1 MHTTKQLSRSK
12 EEVLKPM
19 GLRSSVF
26 IVPNFLFL
34 FFRASYGADSI
45 TQTQSL
51 SDGKT
56 LVSKGG
62 SFELGFF
69 RPGSS
74 TNRYLG
80 IWYKNIPDKTVVWV
94 ANRGSPINDSSGFL
108 MINGTGSLLLLSQ
121 NKKVVWSTSPPRQ
134 SQNLLLQLLDSGNL
148 VVRDERTDNPEDYV
162 WQSFDYPSDTLLPG
176 MKHGWDLRRGLNRRL
191 TSWKNWEDPSPGD
204 FTFEIQLHNYPDTYI
219 WKGSQIFYRTG
230 PWNGI
235 RTSGSPSLKPNL
247 IYQFTFVTNEDE
259 VYFMYTLKNKS
270 VITRVV
276 INQSFERYTWVAT
289 EKIWNLYST
298 LPKDLCDSYALCGA
312 YGNCIISDSPVCQCL
327 KGFRPKSEEKWDS
340 TDWTQGCVPKK
351 PLSCQDK
358 HKHGFLKFAGLKL
371 PDTKNTWVDRTINLK
386 ECRIKCLDNC
396 SCMAFTNVNITGG
409 GTGCVIWFGDLLD
422 IRQFETGGQDLYIR
436 MDASELESADGP
448 EKKIAAIVVASV
460 AVVSGLL
467 LGGCYI
473 FRSRK
478 NAEEAAEKSE
488 KFGQGRDIQEED
500 MELPILNLSTIA
512 RATDDFSFDNKL
524 GEGGFGPVYKGVLED
539 GQEIAVK
546 RLSKISRQ
554 GQNEFKNEVLLI
566 AKLQHRNLVRLL
578 GCCAEEEEKLLV
590 YEYMPNRSLDAFI
603 FDFGMARIFGGDQT
617 EGNTNRVVGTYGYMA
632 PEYASDGY
640 FSTKSDVF
648 SFGILLLEIISGK
661 KSRGVFHQDQSL
673 NLIGYAWRLWK
684 EGSPL
689 GLMDACLKD
698 SHCSSEVLRCIH
710 ISLLCVEQHPEDR
723 PSMSTVVLMLGC
735 ENALPQPKQPGFFTG
750 KHSHDQA
757 PSSSKY
763 AFDGLFSIK
772 SDVFSFG
779 ILLLEIVSGKRNR
792 GLSNQDR
799 QNLVGYVWSLWKDDR
814 PSEVMDTLIEDSHS
828 FSEVL
833 RCIHISFLCVQQR
846 PEDRPNMS
854 SVVLMLGSESSLPP
868 PKEPGFFT
876 EEELHQSPS
885 FLFK

>member
-1 MHTTKQLSRSK
+1 MKQ
-12 EEVLKPM
+12 
-19 GLRSSVF
+19 
-26 IVPNFLFL
+26 
-34 FFRASYGADSI
+34 
-45 TQTQSL
+45 
-51 SDGKT
+51 
-56 LVSKGG
+56 
-62 SFELGFF
+62 
-69 RPGSS
+69 
-74 TNRYLG
+74 
-80 IWYKNIPDKTVVWV
+80 
-94 ANRGSPINDSSGFL
+94 
-108 MINGTGSLLLLSQ
+108 
-121 NKKVVWSTSPPRQ
+121 
-134 SQNLLLQLLDSGNL
+134 
-148 VVRDERTDNPEDYV
+148 
-162 WQSFDYPSDTLLPG
+162 
-176 MKHGWDLRRGLNRRL
+176 GWDLRRGLNRRL

-204 FTFEIQLHNYPDTYI
+204 IASEIQLHNYPEIYI
-219 WKGSQIFYRTG
+219 WKGSQIFYRSG

-235 RTSGSPSLKPNL
+235 GISGTPSLKQNS

-259 VYFMYTLKNKS
+259 VYYMYTLKNKS

-276 INQSFERYTWVAT
+276 INQSFERYTWVDT

-298 LPKDLCDSYALCGA
+298 LPKDRCDSYALCGA

-327 KGFRPKSEEKWDS
+327 KGFRPKSEEKWAL

-371 PDTKNTWVDRTINLK
+371 PDTKNTWVDRSINLK
-386 ECRIKCLDNC
+386 ECRTKCLDNC

-436 MDASELESADGP
+436 MDASELESADGRK
-448 EKKIAAIVVASV
+448 KKIAAIVVASV

-478 NAEEAAEKSE
+478 NAKEAAEKSE
-488 KFGQGRDIQEED
+488 KLGQRRDGQEED

-512 RATDDFSFDNKL
+512 RATDGFSFDNKL

-546 RLSKISRQ
+546 RLSKISGQ
-554 GQNEFKNEVLLI
+554 GLNEFKNEVILI

-578 GCCAEEEEKLLV
+578 GCCVEGEEKLLV
-590 YEYMPNRSLDAFI
+590 YEFMPNRSLDSFI
-603 FDFGMARIFGGDQT
+603 FDKTRCKILGWSKRFQIIYGTARGLLYLHEDSRLRIVHRDLKASNILLDRELNPKISDFGMARIFGGDQT

-684 EGSPL
+684 EGNPL
-689 GLMDACLKD
+689 GLMDACLEN
-698 SHCSSEVLRCIH
+698 SHYSSEVLRCIH
-710 ISLLCVEQHPEDR
+710 ISLLCVEQRPEDR
-723 PSMSTVVLMLGC
+723 PSMSSVVLMLGS

-750 KHSHDQA
+750 KHPHDQA
-757 PSSSKY
+757 PSSSRKNESSSTNELLSLNGTDHPWQLAWSSPSEMAFLFLSSALRTY
-763 AFDGLFSIK
+763 AGLIYDSLKSRWEGSSILCILHGLFA
-772 SDVFSFG
+772 FC
-779 ILLLEIVSGKRNR
+779 LPA
-792 GLSNQDR
+792 
-799 QNLVGYVWSLWKDDR
+799 R
-814 PSEVMDTLIEDSHS
+814 P
-828 FSEVL
+828 
-833 RCIHISFLCVQQR
+833 
-846 PEDRPNMS
+846 
-854 SVVLMLGSESSLPP
+854 
-868 PKEPGFFT
+868 
-876 EEELHQSPS
+876 
-885 FLFK
+885 

>member
-1 MHTTKQLSRSK
+1 
-12 EEVLKPM
+12 M
-19 GLRSSVF
+19 GLLSSVF
-26 IVPNFLFL
+26 IVPNLLFL
-34 FFRASYGADSI
+34 FFTTSYGVDSI

-80 IWYKNIPDKTVVWV
+80 IWYKNILDKTVVWV

-108 MINGTGSLLLLSQ
+108 MINGTGSLLLLGQ
-121 NKKVVWSTSPPRQ
+121 NKTVVWSTSPPTQ

-148 VVRDERTDNPEDYV
+148 VLRDERTDNPEDYV

-204 FTFEIQLHNYPDTYI
+204 TIFEIELYNYPDGYI
-219 WKGSQIFYRTG
+219 WKGSKIFYRTG

-235 RTSGSPSLKPNL
+235 GTSGSPALKRNS

-259 VYFMYTLKNKS
+259 VYYMYTLKNQS
-270 VITRVV
+270 VITRLV
-276 INQSFERYTWVAT
+276 INQSDNPFQRYTWVET

-298 LPKDLCDSYALCGA
+298 LPKDLCDSYARCGA
-312 YGNCIISDSPVCQCL
+312 YGNCIISDSPICQCL
-327 KGFRPKSEEKWDS
+327 KGFRPKSEEKWDL

-358 HKHGFLKFAGLKL
+358 LKHGFLKFTGLKL
-371 PDTKNTWVDRTINLK
+371 PDTKNTWVDRN
-386 ECRIKCLDNC
+386 
-396 SCMAFTNVNITGG
+396 
-409 GTGCVIWFGDLLD
+409 

-436 MDASELESADGP
+436 MDASELESVDGRK
-448 EKKIAAIVVASV
+448 KKIAAIVVASV

-478 NAEEAAEKSE
+478 NAKEAAEKSE
-488 KFGQGRDIQEED
+488 KLGQGRDGQEED
-500 MELPILNLSTIA
+500 MELPILNLSTIT
-512 RATDDFSFDNKL
+512 RATDGFSFDNKL

-546 RLSKISRQ
+546 RLSKISGQ
-554 GQNEFKNEVLLI
+554 GANEFKNEVILI

-578 GCCAEEEEKLLV
+578 GCCVEGEEKLLV
-590 YEYMPNRSLDAFI
+590 YEYMPNRSLDSFI
-603 FDFGMARIFGGDQT
+603 FDKTRYKILDWSKRFQIICGIARGLLYLHEDSRLRIIHRDLKASNILLDKELNPKISDFGMARIFGGDQT

-673 NLIGYAWRLWK
+673 NLIGYAWKLWK
-684 EGSPL
+684 ENSPL
-689 GLMDACLKD
+689 GLMDACLED

-710 ISLLCVEQHPEDR
+710 ISLLCVEQRPEDR
-723 PSMSTVVLMLGC
+723 PSMSSVVLMLGS
-735 ENALPQPKQPGFFTG
+735 ENALLQPKQPGFFTG
-750 KHSHDQA
+750 KHSHAQA
-757 PSSSKY
+757 RSSSSK
-763 AFDGLFSIK
+763 
-772 SDVFSFG
+772 
-779 ILLLEIVSGKRNR
+779 N
-792 GLSNQDR
+792 
-799 QNLVGYVWSLWKDDR
+799 
-814 PSEVMDTLIEDSHS
+814 
-828 FSEVL
+828 
-833 RCIHISFLCVQQR
+833 
-846 PEDRPNMS
+846 
-854 SVVLMLGSESSLPP
+854 ESSSNN
-868 PKEPGFFT
+868 EVAVRIVDM
-876 EEELHQSPS
+876 
-885 FLFK
+885 